1 MSLSTKR
8 RDATTTL
15 KVINAL
21 SCWTTKETMVKIS
34 IVSIVTPVI
43 YWSVDLLTSP
53 IDSARMNIKLLTKDH
68 GYRISTIL
76 ASSYLSSYIQHL
88 FVWILSY
95 NAIGYKIPKSIK
107 EIGWKIPA
115 TIAFNWGVSEIVF
128 TLFHISLHKIPFFA
142 KTHLFHHCVK
152 WPGMTPTI
160 LFHPID
166 LALEL
171 GAAVG
176 TMLFTYRYVNKCKLS
191 LILSTSLLYTWYASS
206 HDETRSHHHHVSHH
220 QSINGEYTVYVPYN
234 FGTKGELIR
243 NYVKQNK

>member
-1 MSLSTKR
+1 MSLATKR

-15 KVINAL
+15 KLINAL
-21 SCWTTKETMVKIS
+21 SCWSGYALCNVALPFFYANGTFLATKETMVKIS

-166 LALEL
+166 L
-171 GAAVG
+171 
-176 TMLFTYRYVNKCKLS
+176 
-191 LILSTSLLYTWYASS
+191 
-206 HDETRSHHHHVSHH
+206 
-220 QSINGEYTVYVPYN
+220 
-234 FGTKGELIR
+234 
-243 NYVKQNK
+243 